1 MPESINPIQ
10 NREAMLFISAG
21 DPSGDIAGGHLLKCL
36 RKQNPKLQF
45 FGLGG
50 YTMAALGQKQIVEGS
65 KLAVLGFWE
74 VAKRFLFFRK
84 LMALT
89 IKEIKQRKP
98 EVIILIDYPGFNL
111 RLAEK
116 IWALHIPVIYYI
128 SPQIWA
134 WGGKRIKKIK
144 KIVDQM
150 LLILPF
156 EKEIYDRAGIKNRF
170 VGHYLLDDI
179 DSRFIKAPYNP
190 QSNMITLLPG
200 SRPQEIEKMLPVL
213 IETAALLSADNQWRF
228 AIAAVGG
235 DIDYTRYLFRYNL
248 PIEIIKGKTRE
259 LIAESRLVITSSGTA
274 TLETGIIGR
283 PMVVIYK
290 TGWLTYAIARRLVKI
305 DKIALI
311 NIAAG
316 RKIVPELIQSDA
328 LPERIAE
335 EARRILN
342 SEILAQDIV
351 AKLNL
356 VTDTLGTPG
365 ASERTAQSIGE
376 YIKC

>member
-1 MPESINPIQ
+1 
-10 NREAMLFISAG
+10 MLFISAG